1 ANYNNDNQE
10 PVAVNPSTV
19 RSLNRL
25 NRCSTSTPLARSNE
39 CKLDVQKFCNKINQQ
54 LISNLKVLQCVD
66 NLGNDAILISKECQ
80 HIIPQ
85 CLKEIFRL
93 TEMQSDDYNLD
104 RVLFYACH
112 DDQENLCSQVSSGNG
127 QNYLYLYEKKL
138 NIMMPSAVIY

>member
-1 ANYNNDNQE
+1 MMIVNHTRANYNNDNQE

-25 NRCSTSTPLARSNE
+25 NRCSTSTPLAR
-39 CKLDVQKFCNKINQQ
+39 
-54 LISNLKVLQCVD
+54 
-66 NLGNDAILISKECQ
+66 
-80 HIIPQ
+80 IPQ

>member
-1 ANYNNDNQE
+1 MMIVNHTRANYNNDNQE

-39 CKLDVQKFCNKINQQ
+39 CKLDVLSTAFNINMTHDQRFDGAAVKQ
-54 LISNLKVLQCVD
+54 
-66 NLGNDAILISKECQ
+66 
-80 HIIPQ
+80 IPQ